1 MSSLKMLSSSHCSQI
16 LLNNVKY
23 HNVITEPIKR
33 DSPIPIR
40 NSLGPLNFIHFTECD
55 VIWQQKQHCLSIIIM
70 AVYPFLQAYE
80 YLQREKIAYS
90 KISQMKPTFLKVL
103 KFSLEKLN
111 SCSTPGN
118 LE

>member
-1 MSSLKMLSSSHCSQI
+1 
-16 LLNNVKY
+16 
-23 HNVITEPIKR
+23 
-33 DSPIPIR
+33 
-40 NSLGPLNFIHFTECD
+40 
-55 VIWQQKQHCLSIIIM
+55 M

-90 KISQMKPTFLKVL
+90 KISQMKPTFLEVL
-103 KFSLEKLN
+103 KVSLEKLN